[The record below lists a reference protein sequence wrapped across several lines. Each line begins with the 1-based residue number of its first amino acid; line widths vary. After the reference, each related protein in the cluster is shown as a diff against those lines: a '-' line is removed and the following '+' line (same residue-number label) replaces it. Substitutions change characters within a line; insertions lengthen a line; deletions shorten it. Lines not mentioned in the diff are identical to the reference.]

1 MRANQH
7 DHTKNGEPHLNTMKL
22 ATSFAAVAAFA
33 ALAGCVTS
41 EQQIAAAPT
50 RPRPAVV
57 AVQPPPP
64 PPAVI
69 VRAPAPAP
77 QPVYVAAPSD
87 VYIAGVVDRDVVFV
101 GGSTY
106 LWVVG
111 PDGRRHRHFYARG
124 DRRAEVFR
132 RREHL
137 RVEMARH
144 HGHPPVHA
152 MAPRRDEHRPP
163 AHRERPAYAHQPNQA
178 HRPERHAEHGPQQG
192 SARVAEHHGHDQGPR
207 DHRHPPRVDE
217 AQQQHRQGNAG

>member
-1 MRANQH
+1 
-7 DHTKNGEPHLNTMKL
+7 MKL

-41 EQQIAAAPT
+41 EQQIAAAPA

-64 PPAVI
+64 PAVV

-101 GGSTY
+101 GGNTY

-111 PDGRRHRHFYARG
+111 PDGKRHRHFYARG

-144 HGHPPVHA
+144 GGHPPVHA

-163 AHRERPAYAHQPNQA
+163 AHGERPGYAHQPHPAQ
-178 HRPERHAEHGPQQG
+178 ERHAEHGPQRGTQQG
-192 SARVAEHHGHDQGPR
+192 TQQGIQHGPARVAEHHGHDQAAR

-217 AQQQHRQGNAG
+217 ALQQPHRQGQAG